1 MHQTLQAK
9 MKNRRKK
16 PIFFWKWLCYY
27 FVPEEVD
34 LIAGKFS
41 ELLSLPGVEKDGK
54 RNRGVGTNTP

>member
-1 MHQTLQAK
+1 M
-9 MKNRRKK
+9 
-16 PIFFWKWLCYY
+16 CYY